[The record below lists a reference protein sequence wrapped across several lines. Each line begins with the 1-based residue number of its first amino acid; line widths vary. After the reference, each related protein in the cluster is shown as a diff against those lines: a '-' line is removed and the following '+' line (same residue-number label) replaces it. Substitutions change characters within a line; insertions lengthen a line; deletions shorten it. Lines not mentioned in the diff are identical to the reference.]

1 MTRVLPDFSDVASRQ
16 SGGGRH
22 TVVAFLTGAPI
33 AVCVLPIAS
42 AVRSLTP
49 GDQID
54 AFLAGAA
61 RLGVELWVTMNS
73 PLL

>member
-1 MTRVLPDFSDVASRQ
+1 
-16 SGGGRH
+16 
-22 TVVAFLTGAPI
+22 
-33 AVCVLPIAS
+33 
-42 AVRSLTP
+42 VRSLTP